1 MSRTRL
7 LLAAAILLSLSSAP
21 APAFWGE
28 KHPACPRWVT
38 KLEALEQGG
47 DVTSAR
53 YRRLRNRIDYQ
64 CVALNEIQVLGSH
77 NSFHVQPRPA
87 LLEFYL
93 SLSPALFGAWE
104 YTHIPLDQQFS
115 TQGIRQI
122 ELDVFADPE
131 GGLFARRGGLVLIGE
146 DPNSGLPELQ
156 QPGFKVLHIQDYD
169 FESTCLTFVACLGT
183 VKAWSDAHPNH
194 LPLTV
199 LVELKDDPVPDAGVG
214 GVAIPVPIG
223 PEELDALDAEI
234 RSVFPRRKL
243 ITPDD
248 VRRGRATLEEGVLT
262 FGWPRLGVAR
272 GKVLFLMDNA
282 GHYRDDYLLGHPVL
296 EDRVLF
302 TNSDPGGPD
311 AAFVKLNDPFD
322 PSIPAVVA
330 AGYLV
335 RTRAD
340 ADTVEARSGD
350 TGPRDA
356 ALASGAQF
364 VSTDYPVPDPDFGTG
379 YFVEIPG
386 GMPARCNPLNAP
398 AGCRV
403 EGLERLR

>member
-1 MSRTRL
+1 
-7 LLAAAILLSLSSAP
+7 
-21 APAFWGE
+21 
-28 KHPACPRWVT
+28 VT

-262 FGWPRLGVAR
+262 LGWPRLGVAR

-302 TNSDPGGPD
+302 TNSDPGDPD